1 MPASYASKFK
11 LHINLRT
18 GEKARTELYLFSR
31 KAREYSFFLK
41 DFWGKDL
48 MRVVIWNDSILVF
61 YPQEMQFIKEPILP
75 FSQSD
80 YWIWSI
86 TPLELVQIIDG
97 TLLKNMDE
105 IHFLRENGE
114 LYQYK
119 AKQSD
124 MIYNFSLSPKDSGLR
139 KVVIS
144 DENDA
149 ALAEVKWQG
158 VRKYKNYVRP
168 RRIEIRMKN
177 TDDKIKLGVTE
188 ERFDLGLSERYFQ
201 LAIPNT
207 ARQIRIN

>member
-1 MPASYASKFK
+1 MRISRNLRSWPFCLWAFLTLLTSCAGPNRISPASPDLVLNKFLSSAMPASYASKLK

-18 GEKARTELYLFSR
+18 GEKARTELYLYSR

-86 TPLELVQIIDG
+86 TPLELVQTIDG
-97 TLLKNMDE
+97 TLLKNLDE

-119 AKQSD
+119 AEQGD
-124 MIYNFSLSPKDSGLR
+124 MIYSFSLSPKDSGL
-139 KVVIS
+139 
-144 DENDA
+144 
-149 ALAEVKWQG
+149 
-158 VRKYKNYVRP
+158 
-168 RRIEIRMKN
+168 
-177 TDDKIKLGVTE
+177 
-188 ERFDLGLSERYFQ
+188 
-201 LAIPNT
+201 
-207 ARQIRIN
+207 